1 MERDPTITGTSRSG
15 LCHSS
20 SASAPVGPAAD
31 EHHRMSY
38 IDLLHDCY
46 KDELWGSR
54 VFELFSNRKRMAA
67 REQAVLSVLVTL
79 EKAMQGHLSFV
90 LRRHGQTWDQREYAM
105 QADTMAR
112 QIAATYGD
120 LPWHRFNAEFEAG
133 IGPYLQKYQLLQSKA
148 PEQDRPV
155 MDLFVAHEKALK
167 TLARAEQVMEHE
179 SSLSAVWRVLETSQ
193 ALARAIGHRA

>member
-1 MERDPTITGTSRSG
+1 M
-15 LCHSS
+15 
-20 SASAPVGPAAD
+20 PVGPAAD
-31 EHHRMSY
+31 EYLRMSY

-54 VFELFSNRKRMAA
+54 AFELFSDRTRMAA
-67 REQAVLSVLVTL
+67 REQAVLGVLVTL

-90 LRRHGQTWDQREYAM
+90 LRRHGQTWDQRRYAM
-105 QADTMAR
+105 QADTIA
-112 QIAATYGD
+112 QGIAAQYGD

-133 IGPYLQKYQLLQSKA
+133 IGPYLHKYQLLQSRA
-148 PEQDRPV
+148 PEQDRVV

-193 ALARAIGHRA
+193 AIAGATAQRA

>member
-1 MERDPTITGTSRSG
+1 MEHDPTSTGTGRRG
-15 LCHSS
+15 FLY
-20 SASAPVGPAAD
+20 ALRAVAFKYD
-31 EHHRMSY
+31 RMSY

-54 VFELFSNRKRMAA
+54 VFELFRDRRRMAA
-67 REQAVLSVLVTL
+67 REQAVLGVLVTL

-90 LRRHGQTWDQREYAM
+90 LRRHGQAWDQRDYAL
-105 QADTMAR
+105 QADTIA
-112 QIAATYGD
+112 QEIAAKHGD

-133 IGPYLQKYQLLQSKA
+133 IGPYLQKYQLLRSKA
-148 PEQDRPV
+148 PEQDHAV

-179 SSLSAVWRVLETSQ
+179 SSLSTVWRVLETSQ
-193 ALARAIGHRA
+193 ALARATGQRA